1 VRDLPS
7 LRNADKIDALVV
19 TQKLQRF
26 QFKNPLVSLIKR
38 HEYVRRR
45 ARGQPPFSCAEGAG
59 LMRRERLGRIHQ
71 LKLEA
76 TPMRKAS
83 QWIEEYRRFWDQRL
97 DRLEDY
103 PVKLQTREK
112 KHGNE

>member
-1 VRDLPS
+1 
-7 LRNADKIDALVV
+7 
-19 TQKLQRF
+19 
-26 QFKNPLVSLIKR
+26 
-38 HEYVRRR
+38 
-45 ARGQPPFSCAEGAG
+45 
-59 LMRRERLGRIHQ
+59 MRRERLGRIHQ